1 MSDSTPYSVPK
12 EPGRWRAIFLA
23 AAVHAGL
30 VAFLW
35 IGIRWQN
42 ETPVSVDAE
51 VWNLT
56 PKEAAPEPRVT
67 PPPTPPAP
75 APAPTPTPV
84 PKEEPKPVVKA
95 PPPPQVVT
103 PSVVNPE
110 IAIEREKK
118 RKQEIARQREVE
130 RQERLAE
137 DRREKLEAEKLQ
149 QAEKARQQKLEHR
162 REQQADARAAE
173 AKAAEEKHREDQHK
187 RQLADEQHKK
197 QLVEEQRKKQ
207 VAEEQHKKQLADE
220 QRKKQLAEQ
229 QQKKQADAEA
239 KAADDRR
246 NQDLSRLQNQAN
258 AGSGGSGNAAR
269 SQGARADSGYVNRV
283 GAKIKSNT
291 AYNVPDDLSN
301 NSAVEYAV
309 ELLPDGSVRGV
320 TKQKSSGVPGFDA
333 AVARAIQKSA
343 PFPPDK
349 TGSVPSGFTLI
360 HRPKD
365 SRP

>member
-1 MSDSTPYSVPK
+1 MSESTPYSVPK

-23 AAVHAGL
+23 AAVHAAL

-56 PKEAAPEPRVT
+56 PKEAAPEPRVA
-67 PPPTPPAP
+67 PPPSLPA
-75 APAPTPTPV
+75 PTPV
-84 PKEEPKPVVKA
+84 PKEEPKPVVQA
-95 PPPPQVVT
+95 PPRVVT
-103 PSVVNPE
+103 PPVVTPPVVNPE

-118 RKQEIARQREVE
+118 RQQEVARQRDEE
-130 RQERLAE
+130 RREKLAE
-137 DRREKLEAEKLQ
+137 DRREKLEAEKRRE
-149 QAEKARQQKLEHR
+149 AEKLREKKLEQR

-173 AKAAEEKHREDQHK
+173 AKAVEEKRRDDQQK
-187 RQLADEQHKK
+187 RKL
-197 QLVEEQRKKQ
+197 LEEQQ
-207 VAEEQHKKQLADE
+207 KKQLAED
-220 QRKKQLAEQ
+220 QRKKQLALQQ
-229 QQKKQADAEA
+229 QQKQAAAEA

-246 NQDLSRLQNQAN
+246 NQDLNRLQNQAN
-258 AGSGGSGNAAR
+258 AGSGGSGSAAR
-269 SQGARADSGYVNRV
+269 SQGVRADSSYVSRV

-291 AYNVPDDLSN
+291 AYNVPDELSN

-320 TKQKSSGVPGFDA
+320 TKHKSSGVPGFDE

-349 TGSVPSGFTLI
+349 TGSVPSGFTLV

-365 SRP
+365 

>member
-12 EPGRWRAIFLA
+12 DPGRWRAIFLA
-23 AAVHAGL
+23 AAVHAAL

-56 PKEAAPEPRVT
+56 PQEAAPVPRVV
-67 PPPTPPAP
+67 PPPSP
-75 APAPTPTPV
+75 PAPTPTPV

-95 PPPPQVVT
+95 PPPQVVT
-103 PSVVNPE
+103 PPVVTPPVVNPE

-118 RKQEIARQREVE
+118 RKQEIARQHELE
-130 RQERLAE
+130 RQEQLAE
-137 DRREKLEAEKLQ
+137 DRREKLQAEKLR
-149 QAEKARQQKLEHR
+149 EKKLEQR

-173 AKAAEEKHREDQHK
+173 AKAAEEKR
-187 RQLADEQHKK
+187 RDEQRKK
-197 QLVEEQRKKQ
+197 QLVEEQHKKQ
-207 VAEEQHKKQLADE
+207 LADEQHKKQLADE
-220 QRKKQLAEQ
+220 QRKKQIADEQRKRQLAEQ
-229 QQKKQADAEA
+229 QQKKQAAAEE

-246 NQDLSRLQNQAN
+246 NQDLSRLQHQAN
-258 AGSGGSGNAAR
+258 AGSGGSGTAAR
-269 SQGARADSGYVNRV
+269 SQGARADPSYVQRV

-301 NSAVEYAV
+301 NSPVEYSV

-320 TKQKSSGVPGFDA
+320 AKQKSSGVPGFDE

-349 TGSVPSGFTLI
+349 TGSVPSGFTLV